1 MAVPSM
7 RHQAIAQASKVGIA
21 LTKTPA
27 LLIAES
33 AATKTK
39 IACSGIMAP
48 SNKYTTKRNDSFLVP
63 FRLGPYTVTTPTP

>member
-33 AATKTK
+33 AATKTR
-39 IACSGIMAP
+39 IACSGIMAR
-48 SNKYTTKRNDSFLVP
+48 SNKYATKRNDSFLVP
-63 FRLGPYTVTTPTP
+63 SPLGSYTVSIPTP

>member
-33 AATKTK
+33 AATKTR
-39 IACSGIMAP
+39 IACSGIMAR
-48 SNKYTTKRNDSFLVP
+48 SNKSPWKRNDSLLVP
-63 FRLGPYTVTTPTP
+63 YPLAPYTVTIPAP